1 MYGLPD
7 FNMLFQ
13 LVLTKFFKSE
23 LFSCLLDCERSL
35 FSLKFSE
42 GSAHADERWAA
53 KPRDARNEGGSP
65 RRKKKNRETAR
76 SLTLRS
82 RFTCLACQPFSFH
95 AKKSLDRE
103 RPFSLALRVVYL
115 FSCLSRLAPS
125 VTRVVICVS
134 RAFCS
139 TDQEKRET
147 ARSLRVYRKLITW
160 PTKAKDP
167 FWVQEFFSA
176 DTTSRAGT
184 AEGCTKR
191 NILKERY
198 CTNYQALI
206 LGMIDFVHLLN
217 DRTLLVHFKS

>member
-7 FNMLFQ
+7 FNMLSQ

-35 FSLKFSE
+35 FFFKFSE

-53 KPRDARNEGGSP
+53 KPRDARNEGGIP

-103 RPFSLALRVVYL
+103 RWSLFFPASPVSRLQSRAWSFACLARFARRTKKKERLLVAYVFTESWSRDQLRQKAHFVSKNSSAQIQLHELALQRG
-115 FSCLSRLAPS
+115 
-125 VTRVVICVS
+125 
-134 RAFCS
+134 
-139 TDQEKRET
+139 
-147 ARSLRVYRKLITW
+147 
-160 PTKAKDP
+160 
-167 FWVQEFFSA
+167 VQSGIF
-176 DTTSRAGT
+176 
-184 AEGCTKR
+184 
-191 NILKERY
+191 
-198 CTNYQALI
+198 
-206 LGMIDFVHLLN
+206 
-217 DRTLLVHFKS
+217 

>member
-1 MYGLPD
+1 
-7 FNMLFQ
+7 MLFQ

-35 FSLKFSE
+35 FFFKFSE
-42 GSAHADERWAA
+42 GSAHADERWVA
-53 KPRDARNEGGSP
+53 KPRDARNEGGIP

-82 RFTCLACQPFSFH
+82 RFTCLACQHFSFH

-160 PTKAKDP
+160 PTKAKRP
-167 FWVQEFFSA
+167 ILCPRILQRRYNFMSWHCRGVYKAEYSQKSAIIQTSSNHRSISAFEFS
-176 DTTSRAGT
+176 
-184 AEGCTKR
+184 
-191 NILKERY
+191 
-198 CTNYQALI
+198 
-206 LGMIDFVHLLN
+206 
-217 DRTLLVHFKS
+217 

>member
-1 MYGLPD
+1 MFTRLRA
-7 FNMLFQ
+7 
-13 LVLTKFFKSE
+13 V
-23 LFSCLLDCERSL
+23 
-35 FSLKFSE
+35 SLKFSE

-53 KPRDARNEGGSP
+53 KPRDARNEGGIP

-82 RFTCLACQPFSFH
+82 RFTCLACQHFSFH

-103 RPFSLALRVVYL
+103 RPFSLALRVVSL

-176 DTTSRAGT
+176 DTTSWAGT
-184 AEGCTKR
+184 VEG
-191 NILKERY
+191 
-198 CTNYQALI
+198 
-206 LGMIDFVHLLN
+206 
-217 DRTLLVHFKS
+217 

>member
-1 MYGLPD
+1 MCGLPD

-139 TDQEKRET
+139 TDQEKGET
-147 ARSLRVYRKLITW
+147 ARSLASQTEEKKQSDFLEMKCNLASFYKLNR
-160 PTKAKDP
+160 PR
-167 FWVQEFFSA
+167 
-176 DTTSRAGT
+176 TS
-184 AEGCTKR
+184 KQ
-191 NILKERY
+191 I
-198 CTNYQALI
+198 QISLI
-206 LGMIDFVHLLN
+206 
-217 DRTLLVHFKS
+217 

>member
-1 MYGLPD
+1 
-7 FNMLFQ
+7 MLFQ

-35 FSLKFSE
+35 FFFKFSE

-103 RPFSLALRVVYL
+103 RPFSLALRVVSTGPEITAYCQFIDL
-115 FSCLSRLAPS
+115 HDNLIR
-125 VTRVVICVS
+125 RVVEWDRKFLKS
-134 RAFCS
+134 EQELQS
-139 TDQEKRET
+139 TDQNL
-147 ARSLRVYRKLITW
+147 RS
-160 PTKAKDP
+160 
-167 FWVQEFFSA
+167 S
-176 DTTSRAGT
+176 
-184 AEGCTKR
+184 
-191 NILKERY
+191 
-198 CTNYQALI
+198 
-206 LGMIDFVHLLN
+206 
-217 DRTLLVHFKS
+217 

>member
-1 MYGLPD
+1 
-7 FNMLFQ
+7 MLFQ

-35 FSLKFSE
+35 FFFKFSE

-53 KPRDARNEGGSP
+53 KPRDARNEGGIP

-103 RPFSLALRVVYL
+103 RWSLFFPASPV
-115 FSCLSRLAPS
+115 SRLQS
-125 VTRVVICVS
+125 REVGICVS

-167 FWVQEFFSA
+167 FCVQEFFSA

-198 CTNYQALI
+198 YTNYQALI

-217 DRTLLVHFKS
+217 DRTSLVHFKS

>member
-23 LFSCLLDCERSL
+23 LFSCLLDCEQSL
-35 FSLKFSE
+35 FSFKFSK
-42 GSAHADERWAA
+42 GSARARERWVV

-65 RRKKKNRETAR
+65 RRKKKKGETAR

-82 RFTCLACQPFSFH
+82 RFTCLTCQHFSFH

-103 RPFSLALRVVYL
+103 RPFSLAVRVVSL

-125 VTRVVICVS
+125 VTRVVICVF
-134 RAFCS
+134 RAICS

-147 ARSLRVYRKLITW
+147 ACSLRVNRKLITW
-160 PTKAKDP
+160 QTKAKGL
-167 FWVQEFFSA
+167 FCVQKLFSA

-184 AEGCTKR
+184 AEG
-191 NILKERY
+191 
-198 CTNYQALI
+198 
-206 LGMIDFVHLLN
+206 
-217 DRTLLVHFKS
+217 